1 MDRIDPE
8 HLREMGRKALR
19 NLLDTQHSYIRELL
33 DDDAALH
40 PGSFD
45 KHARSFEPRCKVYTI
60 LGSRQCENSLV
71 LVGHDGQIE
80 RLFPGR
86 PDLARS

>member
-33 DDDAALH
+33 DDDDRVRTLVQASTNTRAASNL
-40 PGSFD
+40 G
-45 KHARSFEPRCKVYTI
+45 ARSTR
-60 LGSRQCENSLV
+60 SW
-71 LVGHDGQIE
+71 
-80 RLFPGR
+80 GR
-86 PDLARS
+86 SNARIASYSSATTVK